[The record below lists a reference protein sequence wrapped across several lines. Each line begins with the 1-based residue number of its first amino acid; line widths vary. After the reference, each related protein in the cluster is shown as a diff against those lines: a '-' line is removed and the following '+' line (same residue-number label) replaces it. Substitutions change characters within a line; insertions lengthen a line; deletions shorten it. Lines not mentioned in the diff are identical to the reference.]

1 MILYIFGGF
10 LALAFLGTKKES
22 VRGVV
27 VKISENWTKYDALF
41 EKYGRQ
47 FGVPWTWLKAI
58 ALNESNLGLAPSV
71 AHGLKNPTDIQK
83 SKSSDGLS
91 WGLMQVTIKTA
102 RALDPTATET
112 KLNNPEYSIKL
123 AAQLMGQNMKM
134 FDRSNARYI
143 EAVIKSYNQGPTHTK
158 NELAGRISNPS
169 WHDHVQ
175 EYWSRF
181 QRNLK
186 LVKDK
191 ML

>member
-1 MILYIFGGF
+1 MLYF
-10 LALAFLGTKKES
+10 LGAAALLFLGTKNETIKAA
-22 VRGVV
+22 VV
-27 VKISENWTKYDALF
+27 SNSSNWTKYDALF

-71 AHGLKNPTDIQK
+71 AHGLRYPADIEK

-102 RALDPTATET
+102 RALDPSATEV

-123 AAQLMGQNMKM
+123 AAQLVGQNIKM
-134 FDRSNARYI
+134 FDRSNARYV
-143 EAVIKSYNQGPTHTK
+143 EAVIKSYNQGPTHTR
-158 NELAGRISNPS
+158 NELAGRISNPQ
-169 WHDHVQ
+169 WHDHVK
-175 EYWSRF
+175 EYWARF

-191 ML
+191 II